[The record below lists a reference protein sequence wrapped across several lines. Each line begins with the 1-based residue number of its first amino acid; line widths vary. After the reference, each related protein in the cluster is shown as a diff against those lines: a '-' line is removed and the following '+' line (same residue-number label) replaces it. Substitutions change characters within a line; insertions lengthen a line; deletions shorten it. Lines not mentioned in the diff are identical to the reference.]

1 MPYLVPAPEAPAPT
15 ETALIV
21 PVPVADAV
29 VGEHRD
35 RLDVA
40 ASWGVP
46 AHVTVLYPF
55 IEPVRAGDP
64 DVRAAIGAAVATV
77 GAFRC
82 SFRRTCWFD
91 DDVLWLDPDPAQP
104 FRDLTA
110 AVRKAFPDHPPYRGA
125 HDTVVPHLTVG
136 DRWLGD
142 RVALERAERNVAAG
156 LPVRTYVDR
165 VLLIAGAESP
175 MSWRSLHEFALAP
188 DASSAMDA

>member
-1 MPYLVPAPEAPAPT
+1 MPHLEPGPDAPAPT

-21 PVPVADAV
+21 SVPAAEAI

-35 RLDVA
+35 HLDVA

-55 IEPVRAGDP
+55 IEPVSARDP
-64 DVRAAIGAAVATV
+64 DVLAAIGAAVGTV
-77 GAFRC
+77 SAFGC
-82 SFRRTCWFD
+82 SFRRTAWFGD
-91 DDVLWLDPDPAQP
+91 DTLWLDPDPAQP

-110 AVRKAFPDHPPYRGA
+110 AVWSAFPDHPPFGGA

-136 DRWLGD
+136 ERRLGD
-142 RVALERAERNVAAG
+142 RTALEQAERKVGPN

-165 VLLIAGAESP
+165 VLLIAGAPAP
-175 MSWRSLHEFALAP
+175 MSWRVLYEFALAP
-188 DASSAMDA
+188 DA